1 MRMAVRT
8 VRGSGSAPG
17 LTDGGFTFRTCAAIA
32 SESACE
38 SRRASSRVDGSPRQ
52 GGSGKGWGARIMSLQ
67 IANHMIGKQALTVK
81 TGRGG
86 AALALRLDL
95 PRVEL
100 NAKVLNLARASV
112 LQSNEGGQVT

>member
-1 MRMAVRT
+1 MFV
-8 VRGSGSAPG
+8 
-17 LTDGGFTFRTCAAIA
+17 
-32 SESACE
+32 
-38 SRRASSRVDGSPRQ
+38 
-52 GGSGKGWGARIMSLQ
+52 Q
-67 IANHMIGKQALTVK
+67 IALLTVEP
-81 TGRGG
+81 GRGG